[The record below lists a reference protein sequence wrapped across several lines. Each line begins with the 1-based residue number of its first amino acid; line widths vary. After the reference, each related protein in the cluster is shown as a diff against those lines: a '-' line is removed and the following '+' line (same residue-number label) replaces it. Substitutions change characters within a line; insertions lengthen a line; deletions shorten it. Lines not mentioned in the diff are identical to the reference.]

1 LPAELTDRDHPP
13 TPEQLVDFVRG
24 IAANY
29 FRGLVPSEAQDYQI
43 TAPFAAPRPGRDV

>member
-29 FRGLVPSEAQDYQI
+29 FRGLVPSEAQDY
-43 TAPFAAPRPGRDV
+43 